1 MAIYKSPNELIGNT
15 PLVEFGTLGEH
26 YGVESRLLCKLEG
39 YNPAGSVKDRLAAA
53 LLGDAFDSGKL
64 KRGGLIVEPTSG
76 NTGIAL
82 SALAP
87 RYGVSAVLV
96 MPETMS
102 VERRK
107 LMNSYGAELVLTPG
121 DEGMSGAVKRAK
133 QIAEERGG
141 YMPNQFENR
150 AGILIHYNTT
160 GPEIWRDT
168 CGNLDAVVA
177 GVGTGGTISGVGQY
191 LKERNSGVKIFAVEP
206 RESPVLSGGK
216 AGPHKIAGIGAG
228 FVPKI
233 FDRSVVDE
241 VVCVSYDEAREC
253 VDIAAKKEGILVGI
267 SSGAAVSAAVKISKK
282 LGRGKTVVAILAD
295 FGERYLSV
303 L

>member
-1 MAIYKSPNELIGNT
+1 MAIYKSAGELIGNT
-15 PLVEFGTLGEH
+15 PLVEFGGLRVH
-26 YGVESRLLCKLEG
+26 YGVEGKILCKLEG
-39 YNPAGSVKDRLAAA
+39 YNPAGSVKDRLAMA
-53 LLGDAFDSGKL
+53 LLNDAFDSGKL

-82 SALAP
+82 AALTP
-87 RYGVSAVLV
+87 RYGVKAVLV

-107 LMNSYGAELVLTPG
+107 LMSSYGAEVVLTPG
-121 DEGMSGAVKRAK
+121 GEGMSGAVKVAK
-133 QIAEERGG
+133 QIANERGA
-141 YMPNQFENR
+141 YMPNQFENH
-150 AGILIHYNTT
+150 AGLLIHYNTT

-168 CGNLDAVVA
+168 CGKVDAVVA
-177 GVGTGGTISGVGQY
+177 GVGTGGTVSGVGQF
-191 LKERNSGVKIFAVEP
+191 LKGRNEAVKIFAVEP
-206 RESPVLSGGK
+206 EESPVLSGGK
-216 AGPHKIAGIGAG
+216 AGKHKIAGIGAG

-241 VVCVSYDEAREC
+241 ILCVSYAEAREC

-267 SSGAAVSAAVKISKK
+267 SSGAALYAAMKISKRMGK
-282 LGRGKTVVAILAD
+282 GKTVVAILPD
-295 FGERYLSV
+295 FGDRYLSV